1 MGIIGRKARLGAF
14 ERVNPRSGIISG
26 EVAALLSLS
35 LFQLGS
41 LRYRATRA
49 VNNRDHLGCSAS
61 NLNICQR
68 SYPYLLSFSL
78 SPCRMR
84 LFNQFVDLP
93 CSRILLRPS
102 FRRII
107 PPQIFISD
115 LAADFSA
122 RPPHLEICSHLS
134 FSFFLPLSLFLPPSI
149 CLTVGAPLTVVAPAR
164 GDDDDIVDPNKT
176 VRQGCAPLLPPHPR
190 ERRDVRY
197 RAAASLE
204 HLTSFVPIS
213 SATTSPPD
221 LLVSERVRERWSGRN
236 CENHSC

>member
-84 LFNQFVDLP
+84 LFNQFVDVA
-93 CSRILLRPS
+93 LLAHPPS
-102 FRRII
+102 SFV
-107 PPQIFISD
+107 PPNYP
-115 LAADFSA
+115 AADFHFRFGRGLFRASSA
-122 RPPHLEICSHLS
+122 LGDLLS
-134 FSFFLPLSLFLPPSI
+134 PLVLFLS
-149 CLTVGAPLTVVAPAR
+149 
-164 GDDDDIVDPNKT
+164 
-176 VRQGCAPLLPPHPR
+176 
-190 ERRDVRY
+190 
-197 RAAASLE
+197 ASLT
-204 HLTSFVPIS
+204 LSPSLNLFDGRSSSYRGCS
-213 SATTSPPD
+213 SA
-221 LLVSERVRERWSGRN
+221 
-236 CENHSC
+236 